1 MTAAHPK
8 SAIAGAGGQEQSA
21 SERCENVPLRTRR
34 AELLQA
40 LKAGSPFDLLVIGG
54 GATGVS
60 VALDAAVRGHRV
72 ALVDAHD
79 FAQGTSS
86 KATKLLH
93 GGVRYLAQGNV
104 SLVREALRERAALM
118 RNAPHLAGAVPFVMP
133 AYKLWER
140 PFYGLGLRLYD
151 ALAGSAS
158 IARTA
163 SLGRLATLQA
173 LPTLRP
179 HGLLGGV
186 RFWDGQFDDARLA
199 LAIARTAACHGAVL
213 INHMAVNGLLH
224 ESGRVVGAS
233 CIDRIGGITLTIRA
247 RCIVNATGVWVDQLR
262 ALDAEGLRLDHS
274 TPHAVSLDP
283 TQWPDAKTPAPPDA
297 PGVAHAALVRPSQG
311 VHLVLDR
318 EMLPGGH
325 ALLVPRTSDGR
336 VLFAVP
342 WLGKTVLGTTDT
354 PTGSMDLEPRPLRE
368 EIDFLLGESAR
379 YLTRP
384 PVRSDVRS
392 VWVGLRPL
400 VAADP
405 AQRAGAT
412 RSLSREHTVL
422 SSPSGLMTV
431 TGGKWTTCRAMAEDV
446 LACCTQAGLLD
457 ERPAGVT
464 QHLRLVGAARGAA
477 QDGAPG
483 TASVPNPTAETSLEG
498 SPACIAD
505 APGAHLYGDEAPWLS
520 QLPGANRSLAPGL
533 TEAMVRFAARH
544 EYALTVADMLARRS
558 RLLFLDAA
566 LAAQVAPKVAIILQE
581 ETGIDPQL
589 SVFLSLAQQY
599 LDLP

>member
-1 MTAAHPK
+1 MMMAPD
-8 SAIAGAGGQEQSA
+8 SSNAGAGGRDSLNPCA
-21 SERCENVPLRTRR
+21 DAPLPTRR
-34 AELLQA
+34 ADLLAA
-40 LKAGSPFDLLVIGG
+40 LNQGSPFDLMVIGG

-104 SLVREALRERAALM
+104 ALVREALRERTALM

-158 IARTA
+158 IAPTA

-179 HGLLGGV
+179 QGLLGGV

-199 LAIARTAACHGAVL
+199 LAIGRTAACHGAVL
-213 INHMAVNGLLH
+213 INHMAVDGLLH
-224 ESGRVVGAS
+224 EAGRVVGAS
-233 CIDRIGGITLTIRA
+233 CIDRISGATLHIRA

-262 ALDAEGLRLDHS
+262 AMDAGSHALDSASPSASSADLTS
-274 TPHAVSLDP
+274 V
-283 TQWPDAKTPAPPDA
+283 QPAPTSAVPRSGEAAQA
-297 PGVAHAALVRPSQG
+297 PLVRPSQG

-318 EMLPGGH
+318 EMLPGDH
-325 ALLVPRTSDGR
+325 ALLVPHTSDGR

-384 PVRSDVRS
+384 PVRADVRS

-405 AQRAGAT
+405 AHRAGAT
-412 RSLSREHTVL
+412 RRLSREHTVL
-422 SSPSGLMTV
+422 RSPSGLITV

-446 LACCTQAGLLD
+446 LACCAQAGLLD
-457 ERPAGVT
+457 ERPAGAT
-464 QHLRLVGAARGAA
+464 QHLRLVGAARAASMGAA
-477 QDGAPG
+477 PAAHPMPRSA
-483 TASVPNPTAETSLEG
+483 TANHAEAANPSM
-498 SPACIAD
+498 AD
-505 APGAHLYGDEAPWLS
+505 APGAHLYGDEAPWLAR
-520 QLPGANRSLAPGL
+520 LPGATRSLAPGL

-544 EYALTVADMLARRS
+544 EYTLTVSDMLARRS

-566 LAAQVAPKVAIILQE
+566 LAAQVAPQVAIILQQ
-581 ETGIDPQL
+581 ETGVDPQL
-589 SVFLSLAQQY
+589 AVFLSLAQQY
-599 LDLP
+599 LELP